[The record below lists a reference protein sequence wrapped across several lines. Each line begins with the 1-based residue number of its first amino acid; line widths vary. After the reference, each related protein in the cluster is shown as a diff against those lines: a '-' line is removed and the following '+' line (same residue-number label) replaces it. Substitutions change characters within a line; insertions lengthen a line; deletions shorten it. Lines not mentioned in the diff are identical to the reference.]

1 MPIESTPAA
10 PDTSNPRPRG
20 RIRVLLVDD
29 HPAVTAGARK
39 LIDDQPDIA
48 VVAEARSAE
57 EALRQPEL
65 SIDLAVVDYHLGD
78 GRDGLWLTAQL
89 KRMEHPPRV
98 LVYSAFAD
106 HALAVMALI
115 AGADALLDKREL
127 GQELCSVLRGLARGQ
142 RHLPAIPAPLAAAL
156 RSRLEPR
163 DQAIFGMLVHGT
175 APETIM
181 QRLEITH
188 SELSARRSS
197 ILGSLNAG
205 RSAVHP
211 RPRPRGPLDYDR
223 PRRANRRR
231 AA

>member
-1 MPIESTPAA
+1 
-10 PDTSNPRPRG
+10 
-20 RIRVLLVDD
+20 VLLVDD
-29 HPAVTAGARK
+29 HPAVRAGVQK

-57 EALRQPEL
+57 EALRQSEF
-65 SIDLAVVDYHLGD
+65 SVNLAVVDYHLGD

-115 AGADALLDKREL
+115 AGADGLLDKREL
-127 GQELCSVLRGLARGQ
+127 GQELCSALRRLAQGR

-156 RSRLEPR
+156 RSRLAPR

-175 APETIM
+175 PPETIM

-188 SELSARRSS
+188 SELAARRST
-197 ILGSLNAG
+197 ILGCLHAG
-205 RSAVHP
+205 RRAVCP
-211 RPRPRGPLDYDR
+211 RPEARGPLDYER
-223 PRRANRRR
+223 PRRVGRRR

>member
-10 PDTSNPRPRG
+10 PDTSNPRPHSRN
-20 RIRVLLVDD
+20 RMLLVDD
-29 HPAVTAGARK
+29 HPAVRAGARK

-57 EALRQPEL
+57 EALRQLEFP
-65 SIDLAVVDYHLGD
+65 IDLAVVDYHLGD
-78 GRDGLWLTAQL
+78 GRDGLWLTTQL
-89 KRMEHPPRV
+89 KRMEHPPHV

-106 HALAVMALI
+106 HALSVMALI
-115 AGADALLDKREL
+115 AGADGLLDKREL
-127 GQELCSVLRGLARGQ
+127 GQELCSVLRRLARGQ

-156 RSRLEPR
+156 RTPLEPR

-175 APETIM
+175 PPEKIM

-188 SELSARRSS
+188 SELSARRLA

-205 RSAVHP
+205 RRAVHP
-211 RPRPRGPLDYDR
+211 RPAARGPLDYER
-223 PRRANRRR
+223 PPRVSRRR